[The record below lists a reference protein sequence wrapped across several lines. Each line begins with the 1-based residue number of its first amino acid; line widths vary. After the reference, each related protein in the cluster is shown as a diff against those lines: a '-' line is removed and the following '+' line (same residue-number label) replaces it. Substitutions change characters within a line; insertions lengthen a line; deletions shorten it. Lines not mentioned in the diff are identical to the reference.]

1 MMSTRRR
8 LLMQSKKASAAETI
22 VVYDYDTAPQTL
34 NGTVLSGSYTELG
47 SAGLKMRVI
56 GSDSLSCVIGTY
68 DLTGYTML
76 EVVGGKKDYAIST
89 LSVAIRN
96 AVGAILKTLDL
107 KSVLASNDM
116 SNFTAANG
124 SYSTHYLDLSDVS
137 GECSIKLAIS
147 ASGTTQTNVVAY
159 KYIAFLASGST
170 DPTVDR
176 ITVTGAGDETSGY
189 VMIDGTKIYQTT
201 VLDVAHG
208 AHTVKAAAY
217 RIVINGAEYTAGS
230 TDALIERE
238 ESISGN
244 ITVTIEK
251 TTESGIFGNTYY
263 TITIT

>member
-22 VVYDYDTAPQTL
+22 VVYDYDTAPQTI

-76 EVVGGKKDYAIST
+76 EVVGGKKDYAISSI
-89 LSVAIRN
+89 SVSILNSA
-96 AVGAILKTLDL
+96 GTPLKTLEL
-107 KSVLASNDM
+107 KSVIAENETS
-116 SNFTAANG
+116 SFTATSGN
-124 SYSTHYLDLSDVS
+124 YSAHYLDVSDIS
-137 GECSIKLAIS
+137 GNCRIKLYIS
-147 ASGTTQTNVVAY
+147 AGGTTQINVAAY

-176 ITVTGAGDETSGY
+176 ITVTGTGDETSGY

-201 VLDVAHG
+201 VLDLAHG

-217 RIVINGAEYTAGS
+217 KVVVNGAEYTAGS